1 MQSSELSVFL
11 PGTKKSKP
19 FDLFGFVKKYTIMI
33 IILGNFGFTLLAPFA
48 LMAIKPYFKA
58 TSRLQINPRVLT
70 IIGSGAEGS
79 LQNQYTDYM
88 RTQTMALREHGL
100 LQKAIASLDPE
111 KKDAFFPPGLEDAVC
126 ASILQNQLYIDF
138 ISSSHIIELGLQ
150 GPKPEGLAPILN
162 AVMAIYQQSLHTKNT
177 QKNRKRLEY
186 LQNEENEL
194 KQKFKGKSR
203 HLKKIVKKTRTSTFS
218 EAFNL
223 SYRQAEKLQDA
234 FTKVH
239 LQRIDAEIEYQK
251 RLEEKEKISK
261 LTLKPQVEEVV
272 ANDWGLDSMQSWT
285 YKKLQELRTGL
296 YGLSEENRDRKNILE
311 RMEYMKDYAKKTNDE
326 IRDQAK
332 EILYGKREYT
342 LNKQLIQAQSKLKAF
357 RQSEQDLEKRL
368 QIAQEDAAHFSQL
381 MVDGDDVRSELQH
394 LRDRFFKVQSRIS
407 ELEVQAKAPS
417 RVSIMSAARKPQ
429 SQAGSNA
436 KKLFMVSVGLP
447 FGLITFLLLAFE
459 YSDKRITSARHI
471 VQALG
476 SPPSWPISRA
486 PAGMPLHLVPTQAA
500 ETVTAKAL
508 RSLAQRIFK
517 DAQDNESK
525 VFLFNG
531 IDRKSGVTEIV
542 LSLATLLSVFK
553 PRVLLIEMTSQN
565 SNVSSLLQVPD
576 DQPGLSDYLHGRAGL
591 VDCLYRDDTRNIDA
605 IRARGLGTP
614 VVANLIFHHLMHTC
628 KNEYDFIVIDADP
641 IMYSDLTEFVTLY
654 IDVAFLVVQ
663 GDRTRY
669 PQLRS
674 SAELFVRA
682 QVPALSSVL
691 NWGGAQT
698 SDHLQ
703 DLLQKAGLQ
712 RLCKRYVRHLQKNA
726 AEGVA

>member
-1 MQSSELSVFL
+1 MQSSESSVFL

-19 FDLFGFVKKYTIMI
+19 FDLFGFVKKYTIVI

-58 TSRLQINPRVLT
+58 TSRLQIEPQVLT

-79 LQNQYTDYM
+79 IQNQYTDYM
-88 RTQTMALREHGL
+88 RTQTMALREPGL
-100 LQKAIASLDPE
+100 LQKAISSLDSE
-111 KKDAFFPPGLEDAVC
+111 KKDAFFPPGLEPAVC
-126 ASILQNQLYIDF
+126 ASILKSQLYIDW
-138 ISSSHIIELGLQ
+138 IRSSHIIELGLQ
-150 GPKPEGLAPILN
+150 GPRPEGLAPILN
-162 AVMAIYQQSLHTKNT
+162 AIMTTYQRSLNAKNA
-177 QKNRKRLEY
+177 QKNEMRLEY
-186 LQNEENEL
+186 LENEENEL
-194 KQKFKGKSR
+194 KQKIKVKSR
-203 HLKKIVKKTRTSTFS
+203 HLKEIVKKTSTSTFS

-223 SYRQAEKLQDA
+223 SYRQAEQLQDA

-285 YKKLQELRTGL
+285 YKELQELRTGL
-296 YGLSEENRDRKNILE
+296 YGLSEGNRDRKNILE

-326 IRDQAK
+326 VRDQAK

-342 LNKQLIQAQSKLKAF
+342 LKKQLIQAQSKLKAL
-357 RQSEQDLEKRL
+357 RRSEKDLEKRL

-429 SQAGSNA
+429 DQAGSNA

-486 PAGMPLHLVPTQAA
+486 PAGMPLYQVPLEAPDS
-500 ETVTAKAL
+500 VTAKAL

-525 VFLFNG
+525 VFLFSG

-542 LSLATLLSVFK
+542 LSTASLLGNLS
-553 PRVLLIEMTSQN
+553 PRVLVVEMTADN
-565 SNVSSLLQVPD
+565 PNLLSLLGGSPQ
-576 DQPGLSDYLHGRAGL
+576 QKGLHDFLSGQGRF
-591 VDCLYRDDTRNIDA
+591 VDCLYRDDARNIDLMFSQ
-605 IRARGLGTP
+605 GVDTP
-614 VVANLIFHHLMHTC
+614 DIASLTFHHLLHQC
-628 KNEYDFIVIDADP
+628 RQEYDFILIDADP
-641 IMYSDLTEFVTLY
+641 IMHSDLTEFVTLY

-698 SDHLQ
+698 SDHLEE
-703 DLLQKAGLQ
+703 LLQKAGLL
-712 RLCKRYVRHLQKNA
+712 RVRKRYVQYLQKNS
-726 AEGVA
+726 AEGGA